1 MSFRPHPIRPTRLQ
15 RSEPRWRLFS
25 CYREAAMKAVLCL
38 AAALL
43 TVRPAVAHADTPCT
57 GCVVWETRGAAA
69 DAVLAAEGPMRGLT
83 VLLGAPVTP
92 GQMDALRARGADVG
106 LVHEIDGEPP
116 EPSADVLRRVSRLL
130 IRSTAAPDPRATA
143 FAIRRLATRAR
154 ALRPGIEVGV
164 EANPDIVA
172 AVTPYVDFA
181 IAQAGEPRPQGLPV
195 WEKGRTLRVLDAASV
210 SAALTMA
217 ANADALPAAS
227 AAPETVPRFSS
238 DVEVVARRTLS
249 VEEVIARHQAAA
261 VRQGERIASWVGSGS
276 TIIAFQ
282 APGLAAPMTVT
293 AGTVVFVGPG
303 VHEVEQREV
312 RLNGVAV
319 PIGRDAVPRLPI
331 IEPERV
337 SAAPL
342 ALVLDERYRYR
353 LEKPEA
359 VDGHPSY
366 VVVFEPAMSGT
377 ALMSG
382 RAWISSEDFGLVRMD
397 AEQTGL
403 RGPIV
408 SSRQRDEYR
417 ALDVDG
423 ERAWVL
429 RRSET
434 HQSYEGPGHRTPIH
448 RVMTLDT
455 FEANPPDFAARRQA
469 AHGSSSVL
477 LALTDEGFRYLRRD
491 APPRTAVTPGEAQTE
506 QPSALRTIAGRSTR
520 IWTAAAGLLVDP
532 NIDDPLP
539 FAGLGYLD
547 LDFLGSGSQLNAFAA
562 GPFLQLAWSAPS
574 IGGGRTLVQVRG
586 FASLVEYNDRSFRDG
601 IERYDENVRQR
612 PASAAIDLI
621 RPFGGG
627 WRVRASYEMAHP
639 GLRRGPDT
647 APAFQ
652 TPASPTV
659 HAGRLTLE
667 GEVARWTL
675 SAWASAARRSTWSDW
690 GFEGNP
696 DSSPDARGYER
707 GGAGATRS
715 FVLGPRVAARVD
727 LAAMAGRGLDR
738 FSRFTFD
745 GLENRLHGSPSATV
759 RFDRGVVWRS
769 ALSATATR
777 AVRGDLFLDLAVV
790 HDPAQGRDYR
800 AFSGY
805 RSRSYCSGRCANL
818 ERPCERA
825 RDPLGGSRGHDGFVS
840 EPVSEPAGKARPSLV
855 DRRRRL
861 GSVTAQ
867 IIEPGGAIGSC
878 RP

>member
-1 MSFRPHPIRPTRLQ
+1 
-15 RSEPRWRLFS
+15 
-25 CYREAAMKAVLCL
+25 MKAVLCL
-38 AAALL
+38 AATLL
-43 TVRPAVAHADTPCT
+43 AVRPSVAHADAPCT
-57 GCVVWETRGAAA
+57 GCVVWEARGADA
-69 DAVLAAEGPMRGLT
+69 DALLSEGALRGLA
-83 VLLGAPVTP
+83 LLVAPAGAPIDTARL
-92 GQMDALRARGADVG
+92 DALRARGADVG

-130 IRSTAAPDPRATA
+130 IRSTLAPDPKAAA

-164 EANPDIVA
+164 EAGPGIVA

-181 IAQAGEPRPQGLPV
+181 VAQGGEPRPVGLPV

-210 SAALTMA
+210 AAARA
-217 ANADALPAAS
+217 AAATSDALPV
-227 AAPETVPRFSS
+227 APGPPEATVPRFSA

-261 VRQGERIASWVGSGS
+261 ARQAGRIPAWIASGS
-276 TIIAFQ
+276 TIVAFQ
-282 APGLAAPMTVT
+282 APGLAAPMTIT
-293 AGTVVFVGPG
+293 ADTVVFVGAD
-303 VHEVEQREV
+303 VHEVEQRQV

-319 PIGRDAVPRLPI
+319 PVGRDAVPRLPI

-353 LEKPEA
+353 LKAPQA
-359 VDGHPSY
+359 VDGHPCY
-366 VVVFEPAMSGT
+366 VVAFAPVRGGT
-377 ALMSG
+377 TLSDG
-382 RAWISSEDFGLVRMD
+382 RAWISAEDFGLVRMD

-455 FEANPPDFAARRQA
+455 YEANPPDFATRREA
-469 AHGSSSVL
+469 AHRSSSVL

-491 APPRTAVTPGEAQTE
+491 AAPRAAVTSPEARTAN
-506 QPSALRTIAGRSTR
+506 ALRTIAGRSTR

-539 FAGLGYLD
+539 FAGVGYLD
-547 LDFLGSGSQLNAFAA
+547 LDFLGTGSQVNAFAA

-574 IGGGRTLVQVRG
+574 LGGGRTLLQVRG

-601 IERYDENVRQR
+601 VERYDENVRQR
-612 PASAAIDLI
+612 PASAAIDLV
-621 RPFGGG
+621 RPFGSG
-627 WRVRASYEMAHP
+627 WRVRASYEMARP
-639 GLRRGPDT
+639 GLRRGSDT
-647 APAFQ
+647 APAFR

-659 HAGRLTLE
+659 HAARLSLE

-675 SAWASAARRSTWSDW
+675 SAWASAARRDRWSDW
-690 GFEGNP
+690 GFAGNP
-696 DSSPDARGYER
+696 DSRPEARGFER
-707 GGAGATRS
+707 GGAGAARS

-727 LAAMAGRGLDR
+727 VAAMAGRDLDR

-745 GLENRLHGSPSATV
+745 GLENRLHGSPSAAV
-759 RFDRGVVWRS
+759 RFDRGVVLRS

-777 AVRGDLFLDLAVV
+777 AVRGDVFLDLAVV
-790 HDPAQGRDYR
+790 HDPAQGAGYR
-800 AFSGY
+800 AFPGLGAAGELRLPWSTLLSVEWGY
-805 RSRSYCSGRCANL
+805 GP
-818 ERPCERA
+818 EA
-825 RDPLGGSRGHDGFVS
+825 RDRDGRRGAHV
-840 EPVSEPAGKARPSLV
+840 VR
-855 DRRRRL
+855 
-861 GSVTAQ
+861 VTAYKVL
-867 IIEPGGAIGSC
+867 
-878 RP
+878 